1 MRLVTY
7 ETGSAAPRTA
17 AERDGALFDLQ
28 RADAE
33 LPADM
38 LALLN
43 RWEELQ
49 PRLAGLATD
58 ERSQVRGEYRLLPP
72 VLRPGKILCIGLN
85 YRDHAAETGAE
96 APKWPEVFAKF
107 ATALTGDKTNVV
119 MPAQSEQL
127 DHEVE
132 LCAVIGKRGRNISRH
147 NAAQYIAGYTVLN
160 DISVRDMQ
168 KRSRQWTMGKN
179 FDTHA
184 PCGPVLVTADEVG
197 DPQSLALS
205 LKVNGDVRQQS
216 NTSEMIFPVYELV
229 EYLSQA
235 MTLEPGD
242 LITTGTPHGV
252 GMGRKPPLWL
262 KVGDVMEATIDRV
275 GTLTNTVVAG

>member
-7 ETGSAAPRTA
+7 QTGNADPRIA
-17 AERDGALFDLQ
+17 LERDGKLFDLQ
-28 RADAE
+28 KADAV

-38 LALLN
+38 PALLN
-43 RWEELQ
+43 RWGELQ
-49 PRLAGLATD
+49 PRLAGVLETGA
-58 ERSQVRGEYRLLPP
+58 EVRGDYRILPP

-96 APKWPEVFAKF
+96 APRWPEVFAKF
-107 ATALTGDKTNVV
+107 ATALTGDGTNVV
-119 MPAQSEQL
+119 MPTQSEQL

-132 LCAVIGKRGRNISRH
+132 LCVVIGKRGRNISRA
-147 NAAQYIAGYTVLN
+147 NAAEYIAGYTILN
-160 DISVRDMQ
+160 DVSVRDMQ

-184 PCGPVLVTADEVG
+184 PCGPALVTADEVG
-197 DPQSLALS
+197 DPQTLSLS

-216 NTSEMIFPVYELV
+216 NTREMIFPVYELL
-229 EYLSQA
+229 EYLSQV

-262 KVGDVMEATIDRV
+262 KIGDVMEATIDRI